1 MFFILKYYFI
11 FRMLRRLSLIRQ
23 PMPIALRIID
33 NPSIR
38 TFSMTARVSG
48 LGYVPVDK
56 IKMTEEIKD
65 PNVFVFDV
73 R

>member
-1 MFFILKYYFI
+1 
-11 FRMLRRLSLIRQ
+11 LIRQ
-23 PMPIALRIID
+23 STPLALRIIG
-33 NPSIR
+33 NPRIR
-38 TFSMTARVSG
+38 TFSMTAHVSG

-56 IKMTEEIKD
+56 IKMTEEMKD